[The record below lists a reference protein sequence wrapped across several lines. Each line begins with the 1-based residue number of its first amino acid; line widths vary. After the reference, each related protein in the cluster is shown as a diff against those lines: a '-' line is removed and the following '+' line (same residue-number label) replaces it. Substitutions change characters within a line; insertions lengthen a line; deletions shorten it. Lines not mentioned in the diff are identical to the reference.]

1 MITSDET
8 TNPVEHH
15 LVVKRSIS
23 FFTVASYS
31 TVQLTASIAQFTMQF
46 YSVTIFITVS
56 SLFDDKHLFFLFYW
70 RSVLFLL
77 VRGVFLST
85 KIARNTPNSM
95 KENLLLFLLHHA
107 TKRSGGDVWLMWGRG
122 AMFRGQW
129 VGLAKGSGT
138 INHCWQTQLPFKTL
152 NYRGADIWALGTKL
166 GRSHLQD
173 R

>member
-56 SLFDDKHLFFLFYW
+56 SLFDDKHLFFLFY
-70 RSVLFLL
+70 
-77 VRGVFLST
+77 
-85 KIARNTPNSM
+85 
-95 KENLLLFLLHHA
+95 
-107 TKRSGGDVWLMWGRG
+107 
-122 AMFRGQW
+122 
-129 VGLAKGSGT
+129 
-138 INHCWQTQLPFKTL
+138 
-152 NYRGADIWALGTKL
+152 
-166 GRSHLQD
+166 
-173 R
+173 